1 MMVVQVSLS
10 TSNGGTLIYNQD
22 RSVFYETTTT
32 PEIRELMKGKIKA
45 FFYAKM
51 VGTRIQLEEKAPWLV
66 ISLTLNL
73 YASKFTRWLRLFADY
88 NNHRSSL
95 LLFDLMLSKPYY

>member
-10 TSNGGTLIYNQD
+10 TSDGGTLIYNQD

-73 YASKFTRWLRLFADY
+73 YASKFTRWLRLSADC
-88 NNHRSSL
+88 NNYRSPL